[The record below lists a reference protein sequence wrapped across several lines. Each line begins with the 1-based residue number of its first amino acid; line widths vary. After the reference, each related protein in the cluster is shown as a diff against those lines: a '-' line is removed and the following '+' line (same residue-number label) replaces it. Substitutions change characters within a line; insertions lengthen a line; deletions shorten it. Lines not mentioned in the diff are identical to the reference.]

1 MLFMVIE
8 HFDQARVKDVYARF
22 QERGRMAP
30 DGVRYVESWISAD
43 LGRCFQVMECDDI
56 ALLMEWIAQWR
67 DLADFE
73 VIPVASSEVT
83 AAVMQRA
90 GEPARK

>member
-22 QERGRMAP
+22 RERGRMAP

-56 ALLMEWIAQWR
+56 ALLQEWVLQWS
-67 DLADFE
+67 DLVRFE
-73 VIPVASSEVT
+73 IVPIASSKAT
-83 AAVMQRA
+83 AAVVT
-90 GEPARK
+90 KHL